1 MKGVSFIYQKQVT
14 VVNPTGLHARPA
26 SDFVALAKTFSSR
39 IKIRD
44 LNSDDPAVNAKS
56 IVLLLSL
63 GLAQGAQAE
72 LSAEGEDAQR
82 AVEELAA
89 LISSGFGEV

>member
-1 MKGVSFIYQKQVT
+1 MYQKQVT

-26 SDFVALAKTFSSR
+26 SDFVTLAKTFSSK
-39 IKIRD
+39 IMIRD
-44 LNSDDPAVNAKS
+44 LNSDEPAVNAKS
-56 IVLLLSL
+56 IVMLLSL

>member
-1 MKGVSFIYQKQVT
+1 M
-14 VVNPTGLHARPA
+14 LRPICGEFLYSPNTSSGFFG
-26 SDFVALAKTFSSR
+26 SDFVALAKTFSSK

-44 LNSDDPAVNAKS
+44 LNSDEPAVNAKS
-56 IVLLLSL
+56 IVMLLSL

>member
-1 MKGVSFIYQKQVT
+1 MYQKQVT

-26 SDFVALAKTFSSR
+26 SDFVALAKTFSSK

-44 LNSDDPAVNAKS
+44 LNSDEPAVNAKS
-56 IVLLLSL
+56 IVMLRSL
-63 GLAQGAQAE
+63 GLAQGAQAG